1 MAELYNISAAEAVAI
16 LAEEQA
22 AKRGITKA
30 QAKKLVIN
38 ALLYNVVAAEIDN
51 QIDFILE
58 AAQ

>member
-1 MAELYNISAAEAVAI
+1 MTELYSISAAEAVAI

-58 AAQ
+58 S